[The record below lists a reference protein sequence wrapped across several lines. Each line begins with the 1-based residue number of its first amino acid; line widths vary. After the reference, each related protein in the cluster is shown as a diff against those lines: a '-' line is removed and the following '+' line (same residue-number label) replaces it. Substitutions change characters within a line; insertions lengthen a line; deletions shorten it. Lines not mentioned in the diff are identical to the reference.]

1 MKRYLLTPGPVELP
15 ESVRAAAAQEMI
27 GHRCADFSQLLNQVE
42 DKLKNLLNVS
52 TPVVIIPSSGTGAL
66 EALAVNFLDEGD
78 KFASVSCGVFGNR
91 FREIAIRC
99 KAVPTCMDVPMGKAV
114 SPEDV
119 ADFVKKNSECKV
131 LMLTQ
136 NETSTGVLNP
146 IKEIIAAIPYDNRP
160 IILVDAVSSAGAME
174 LYPHDWGI
182 DGVATASQKG
192 FLTPPG
198 LGLVWL
204 SQKAWSYI
212 ENRKCRSYYFDLKLH
227 LKELQGKSPANPYT
241 PPVSLYFA
249 LDKALDIILAEGRDK
264 WFKSRRRYA
273 NALAAGLESLG
284 FKLLVKETA
293 MRSPGVT
300 AFYAENADTEA
311 IRAKLSQMG
320 IDTAGGQG
328 ELKGKIIRAAHYN
341 DFTWTDLSLFLG
353 ALYATVGVRNVDFL
367 GNAWNKWTEEA

>member
-15 ESVRAAAAQEMI
+15 EPVRAAAAQEMI
-27 GHRCADFSQLLNQVE
+27 GHRCADFSLLFTRVE

-52 TPVVIIPSSGTGAL
+52 TPIIILPSSGTGAL

-91 FREIAIRC
+91 FREIAVRC
-99 KAVPTCMDVPMGKAV
+99 KAVPVCMDIPMGEAPTPK
-114 SPEDV
+114 DV
-119 ADFVKKNSECKV
+119 ADFVKKNNDCKV

-146 IKEIIAAIPYDNRP
+146 IKEIIEAIPHADRP

-174 LYPHDWGI
+174 LYPQDWGI
-182 DGVATASQKG
+182 DGVASASQKG
-192 FLTPPG
+192 LLTPPG
-198 LGLVWL
+198 LGFVWL
-204 SQKAWSYI
+204 SPKAWHYL
-212 ENRKCRSYYFDLKLH
+212 ENKKCRSYYFDLKLH

-264 WFKSRRRYA
+264 WFQSRRRYA
-273 NALAAGLESLG
+273 NALASGLESLG
-284 FKLLVKETA
+284 FKLLVGDTA
-293 MRSPGVT
+293 RRSPGVT
-300 AFYAENADTEA
+300 AFYADNADTEA

-353 ALYATVGVRNVDFL
+353 ALYAICGADNTDFL
-367 GNAWNKWTEEA
+367 GDAWEKWIEEE